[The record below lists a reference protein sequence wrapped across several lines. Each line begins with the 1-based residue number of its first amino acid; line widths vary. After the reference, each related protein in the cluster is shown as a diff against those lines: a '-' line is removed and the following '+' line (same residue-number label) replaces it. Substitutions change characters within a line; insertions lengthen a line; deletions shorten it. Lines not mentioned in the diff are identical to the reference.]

1 MIDEEPQKPL
11 PGYRLGENLDV
22 WSVGD
27 LESLVDDLQSEVA
40 RVEAEIRRKKGDYS
54 AAESLFKSKD

>member
-1 MIDEEPQKPL
+1 MIDEEPQKPP
-11 PGYRLGENLDV
+11 PGYRLGENPDV

-27 LESLVDDLQSEVA
+27 LESLVDDLQSEMA